1 MNETEETEIDY
12 RDPDLWIRSGSFYV
26 LLCIHDHPNSDRN
39 GYIFEHRVV
48 AEMYCGRF
56 LKSGEDVHH
65 KNEIKHDNRIENLEI
80 ISHSEHTIL
89 HNLGSV
95 QSEATRRKMS
105 DKAKKRFS
113 NKKNHPFYKDVDDEL
128 IEMIKDG
135 KKPTE
140 ISKKL
145 NITRKTVK
153 LGNHKTTA
161 SQISHGSQSRS
172 VSMMIHYH
180 FKEFL

>member
-1 MNETEETEIDY
+1 MARGKVNILYSLKICGEWMNVTGRKKNKAGYI
-12 RDPDLWIRSGSFYV
+12 

-39 GYIFEHRVV
+39 GHIFEHRVV
-48 AEMYCGRF
+48 VEMYCGRF

-95 QSEATRRKMS
+95 QSGDTRRKIS

-113 NKKNHPFYKDVDDEL
+113 NKKNHPLYKDVDDEL

-145 NITRKTVK
+145 NITRKTVYNK
-153 LGNHKTTA
+153 IDYLNL
-161 SQISHGSQSRS
+161 RS
-172 VSMMIHYH
+172 V
-180 FKEFL
+180 L

>member
-1 MNETEETEIDY
+1 MARSVKKGILYSLNICGKWMNVTG
-12 RDPDLWIRSGSFYV
+12 RKKNKAGYV

-39 GYIFEHRVV
+39 GYVFEHRVMV
-48 AEMYCGRF
+48 EMFCGRF
-56 LKSGEDVHH
+56 LRLGEDVHH
-65 KNEIKHDNRIENLEI
+65 KNEIKHDNRIENLEL

-95 QSEATRRKMS
+95 QSEDARRKMS

-145 NITRKTVK
+145 NITRKTVYNK
-153 LGNHKTTA
+153 INYLDL
-161 SQISHGSQSRS
+161 RS
-172 VSMMIHYH
+172 IYD
-180 FKEFL
+180 